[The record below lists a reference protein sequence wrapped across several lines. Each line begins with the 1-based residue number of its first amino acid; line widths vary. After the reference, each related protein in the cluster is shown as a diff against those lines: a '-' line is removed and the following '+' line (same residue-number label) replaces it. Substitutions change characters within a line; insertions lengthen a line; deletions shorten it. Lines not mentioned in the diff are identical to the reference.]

1 MYLKLF
7 FINPLDLTNKNIIFY
22 KFQKKY
28 GMVLFG
34 TVWCESRAK
43 NSGLQNSYKNMASK
57 SIPNIPN

>member
-1 MYLKLF
+1 M
-7 FINPLDLTNKNIIFY
+7 TNKNIIFY